1 MGASWAT
8 RTPRARVERMFRFA
22 HLAFRDLVHY
32 WGRTTLAM
40 VGIGV
45 VVAVFLTLAGL
56 AEGLGTIAGQ
66 VGSGRN
72 ILLLDPR
79 TVFLDDASIAP
90 EVAEEAARVP
100 GVTRAV
106 PMLYRHVRMG
116 DTTVHLRAVPLDSY
130 REALGPTLVSG
141 RWLGA
146 PGSLMV
152 GEGLAKLQGWSPG
165 DTLEVAGEA
174 MTVVGVLE
182 AEGFRN
188 SEMWV
193 SLREGQRLLGRPD
206 SYSVVLAQISPEAD
220 AESVQTALAASLPD
234 VRVLFEQS
242 VFQQVNQAMS
252 QVRGVI
258 LMVSALALAAI
269 VFGVF
274 NVASMT
280 AAEKRR
286 EVAILKAIGV
296 SRRHITEIFLLEG
309 LVLAVGG
316 LALGLAVGTTVVAWL
331 SASSAVNLADVPV
344 QLALKTRVVIFG
356 AGATL
361 LMGLLGAVL
370 PARRAAAV
378 SVVEALRE

>member
-1 MGASWAT
+1 M
-8 RTPRARVERMFRFA
+8 VFRFA
-22 HLAFRDLVHY
+22 HLSLRDLVHY
-32 WGRTTLAM
+32 WGRTALAI

-56 AEGLGTIAGQ
+56 AEGLGNIAGQ
-66 VGSGRN
+66 VGSARN
-72 ILLLDPR
+72 ILLLDSR

-116 DTTVHLRAVPLDSY
+116 DTAVHLRAVPLDSY

-146 PGSLMV
+146 PGGLVV
-152 GEGLAKLQGWSPG
+152 GEGLARLRGWSPG
-165 DTLEVAGEA
+165 DTLEVAGET

-193 SLREGQRLLGRPD
+193 SLSEGQRLLGRPD
-206 SYSVVLAQISPEAD
+206 SYSVVLVQVSPEAD

-234 VRVLFEQS
+234 VRVLFEES
-242 VFQQVNQAMS
+242 VFQQANQAMS
-252 QVRGVI
+252 QIRGVI

-296 SRRHITEIFLLEG
+296 GRRQITEVFLLEG

-316 LALGLAVGTTVVAWL
+316 LALGLAVGTTVVVWL
-331 SASSAVNLADVPV
+331 SASSAVNLADLSV
-344 QLALKTRVVIFG
+344 QLALKPGVVAFG

-361 LMGLLGAVL
+361 LMGLLGAWL

>member
-1 MGASWAT
+1 
-8 RTPRARVERMFRFA
+8 MFRFA

-206 SYSVVLAQISPEAD
+206 SYSVVLAQISSEAD